1 MQPHEKILYHALF
14 QQTVVQQATST
25 NQATTIKTPFSMQV
39 NDRPC
44 LMAYSEAI
52 AILWQFL
59 SEIFPDFEMLTAMI
73 SSCTQ
78 TLLIKK

>member
-1 MQPHEKILYHALF
+1 MQTHKKNLYHALF

-25 NQATTIKTPFSMQV
+25 NQATTIKTPSSMQV
-39 NDRPC
+39 NDKPC

-59 SEIFPDFEMLTAMI
+59 SETFPDFCMQIAMVL
-73 SSCTQ
+73 SCTQ
-78 TLLIKK
+78 TLTIK

>member
-1 MQPHEKILYHALF
+1 MQPHEKNLYHALF

-25 NQATTIKTPFSMQV
+25 NQATTIKTPSSMQV

-59 SEIFPDFEMLTAMI
+59 SETFPDFCMQIAMVL
-73 SSCTQ
+73 SCTQ
-78 TLLIKK
+78 TLTIK